1 MPFYK
6 SFASDNYSGV
16 HPEIMESILR
26 ANVNHVSSYGNDV
39 YSEAAISKFKEHF
52 GDNIDVYFVF
62 NGTAANVLG
71 LKAITKSY
79 NSIIC
84 AETSHIHVDECG
96 APEYF
101 TGCKTLT
108 IPTKDGKLHA
118 DLIKQHLTGFGDQH
132 HSQPKVIS
140 IAQPTELGTVYKP
153 EEIQAIATFAHEHGM
168 LLHMD
173 GSRLSNAAASLKRTF
188 KEITVDV
195 GVDVLSFGGTKNGL
209 MVGEAIVFF
218 NKHVAADFK
227 YIRKQGM
234 QLGSKMRFI
243 AAQFEALLSND
254 LWLRN
259 ATNANEMAKLLASK
273 IENIPE
279 IKITQE
285 VEANAIFAIIP
296 REYISILQEAH
307 SFYVWSEEKSEVR
320 WMTSF
325 DTTKEDIH
333 IFAEEIERVCTSKL
347 QG

>member
-16 HPEIMESILR
+16 HPEIMESIIR
-26 ANVNHVSSYGNDV
+26 ANVNHVSSYGNDP
-39 YSEAAISKFKEHF
+39 YSEAAVSKFKEHF

-71 LKAITKSY
+71 LKAITRSY

-108 IPTKDGKLHA
+108 LPTEDGKLYV

-173 GSRLSNAAASLKRTF
+173 GSRLSNAAASLKLTF

-209 MVGEAIVFF
+209 MIGEAIVFF
-218 NKHVAADFK
+218 DKSLATDFK

-259 ATNANEMAKLLASK
+259 ARNANDMAKFLAGK

-285 VEANAIFAIIP
+285 VEANAVFAIIP
-296 REYISILQEAH
+296 REYISTLQEVY

-320 WMTSF
+320 WMTAF
-325 DTTKEDIH
+325 DTTKEDIEN
-333 IFAEEIERVCTSKL
+333 FVAEIEKICFSKL
-347 QG
+347 

>member
-1 MPFYK
+1 
-6 SFASDNYSGV
+6 
-16 HPEIMESILR
+16 MESIIR
-26 ANVNHVSSYGNDV
+26 ANVNHVSSYGNDP
-39 YSEAAISKFKEHF
+39 YSEAAVSKFKEHF

-71 LKAITKSY
+71 LKAITRSY

-108 IPTKDGKLHA
+108 LPTEDGKLYV

-173 GSRLSNAAASLKRTF
+173 GSRLSNAAASLKLTF

-209 MVGEAIVFF
+209 MIGEAIVFF
-218 NKHVAADFK
+218 DKSLATDFK

-259 ATNANEMAKLLASK
+259 ARNANDMAKFLAGK

-285 VEANAIFAIIP
+285 VEANAVFAIIP
-296 REYISILQEAH
+296 REYISTLQEVY

-320 WMTSF
+320 WMTAF
-325 DTTKEDIH
+325 DTTKEDIEN
-333 IFAEEIERVCTSKL
+333 FVAEIEKICFSKL
-347 QG
+347 